1 MSQLPP
7 IVYVSNAGWT
17 SGLPTNRQQLPL
29 RLAAHTNVL
38 YSSPFSLSQVLMGR
52 VKLRDYEPG
61 LREVAPG
68 LQAFHN
74 LQLLPLVRG
83 QVRPLSDVDRWL
95 TARALAKQVR
105 RLGHQRPILWMYYP
119 PSNAHLIDRLDA
131 SLSVYHCT
139 DDHAGYAEALGLDP
153 EKSAREEAELVEAV
167 DVVFAT
173 SRPLYEMHRRRNPR
187 TFLMPN
193 VADVERFAP
202 VGRGEVAPAAELAH
216 LPHPVAGFIG
226 AVDAYKVDFELVDEV
241 ARRLPGWSFVFVGP
255 VGVGDGTGESVL
267 PKAPNVHYL
276 GPRPH
281 TSLPSYIA
289 GFDVCTIPYR
299 LNRYTAGVFPLK
311 FWEYLAAGKPVVST
325 ALPGLVDDA
334 DCAYLVRNAEDFAAA
349 LVEAA
354 RSAAEPRLIAY
365 RTARAAQNSWEA
377 RAGSMVKV
385 LLEQMDKKSEAIQTS
400 STPATSRYA
409 A

>member
-1 MSQLPP
+1 MQAWRHARRRMSQLPP

-74 LQLLPLVRG
+74 LQLLPLV
-83 QVRPLSDVDRWL
+83 
-95 TARALAKQVR
+95 
-105 RLGHQRPILWMYYP
+105 YYP

-173 SRPLYEMHRRRNPR
+173 SRPLYEMHRHRNPR

-202 VGRGEVAPAAELAH
+202 VGRGEVAPAAELAY

-241 ARRLPGWSFVFVGP
+241 ARRLPGWNFVFVGP

-354 RSAAEPRLIAY
+354 QSAAEPRLIAY